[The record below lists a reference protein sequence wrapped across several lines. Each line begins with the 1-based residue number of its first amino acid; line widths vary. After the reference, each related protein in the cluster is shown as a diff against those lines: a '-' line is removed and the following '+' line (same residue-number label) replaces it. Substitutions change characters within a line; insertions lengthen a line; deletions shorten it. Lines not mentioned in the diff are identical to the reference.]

1 MTFEPNPKRGESA
14 LRYAVYSQAK
24 VLSEYHTLHPSPRL
38 KLEDLRFDFMR
49 GYIKFP
55 DITRPVDVSVVST
68 DPLHDT
74 VVRLAAANSS
84 LAAALRYEAL
94 EGFSPSP
101 PLAGG
106 GLNADLAA
114 EGYASYRRF
123 CGEHIDVPPDLAP
136 APLVLP
142 ARNEAGFVDAPPDE
156 LETIPIN
163 SVGLT
168 EFRSVRAL
176 RANCDNWEDWK
187 TVIRA
192 ELDSVIG

>member
-1 MTFEPNPKRGESA
+1 
-14 LRYAVYSQAK
+14 
-24 VLSEYHTLHPSPRL
+24 
-38 KLEDLRFDFMR
+38 MR

-123 CGEHIDVPPDLAP
+123 CGEHIDGPPDLAP

-142 ARNEAGFVDAPPDE
+142 ARNEVGFVDAPPDE
-156 LETIPIN
+156 LETIPIH

-176 RANCDNWEDWK
+176 RNNCDNWEDWK

-192 ELDSVIG
+192 ELDSVIGKKKAMVFKSATEFQAARTLYGDRLEIVHLVTPAVVKHNAQGEILR